1 MIEKQSGLGWS
12 WHLLPPQRD
21 LQSPNYSSLPLS
33 TGASQSIPQFV
44 FSSSRMQQNHPGR
57 TMAGQF
63 HGKPLSDLAA
73 EKKCFTEE
81 VTEYFQ
87 KNVSPGHLKILLTD
101 DEAWK
106 RLVAVAELPR
116 DEADALYEALKNL
129 TPYAAIEDKDVQQK
143 DQQLTEWF
151 LKQFPQLSWKIQE
164 SIERIRVIAN
174 EIEEFHRGC
183 TIANVV
189 SGSTGTASGV
199 LSVVGFLLA
208 PFTAGLS
215 LGVTAVGLGL
225 GIASATTG
233 ISTSIVE
240 NTYTKSA
247 ELRASRLT
255 ATSRDLLKVLGDT
268 LSEITPSVLS
278 FALDFDEV
286 TKMIANDVRTL
297 RRSKAT
303 VGRPLNIRRLI
314 PTNVIDELKTPG
326 AAKRMVRKAVPKAAS
341 GALLVLDVVQLVQD
355 SQHLHEGA
363 KSESAEELR
372 QWAQELQKNLNEL
385 TQIHQSLKAG
395 WAQ

>member
-1 MIEKQSGLGWS
+1 
-12 WHLLPPQRD
+12 
-21 LQSPNYSSLPLS
+21 
-33 TGASQSIPQFV
+33 
-44 FSSSRMQQNHPGR
+44 MQQNHPGR

-129 TPYAAIEDKDVQQK
+129 TPYEDKDVQQK
-143 DQQLTEWF
+143 DQQLREWF

-233 ISTSIVE
+233 IGTSIVE

>member
-1 MIEKQSGLGWS
+1 MQCG
-12 WHLLPPQRD
+12 
-21 LQSPNYSSLPLS
+21 
-33 TGASQSIPQFV
+33 
-44 FSSSRMQQNHPGR
+44 SRMQQNHPGR

-63 HGKPLSDLAA
+63 H

-143 DQQLTEWF
+143 DQQLREWF

-233 ISTSIVE
+233 IGTSIVE

-341 GALLVLDVVQLVQD
+341 GALLVLDVVRLVQD

>member
-1 MIEKQSGLGWS
+1 MIEKQSGLDWS

-21 LQSPNYSSLPLS
+21 LQSPDYSSLPLS

-101 DEAWK
+101 DKAWK
-106 RLVAVAELPR
+106 RFVAVAELPR

-143 DQQLTEWF
+143 DQQLREWF

>member
-1 MIEKQSGLGWS
+1 MGSTQVKTAGSCSVSVRG
-12 WHLLPPQRD
+12 R
-21 LQSPNYSSLPLS
+21 SL
-33 TGASQSIPQFV
+33 
-44 FSSSRMQQNHPGR
+44 
-57 TMAGQF
+57 
-63 HGKPLSDLAA
+63 

-106 RLVAVAELPR
+106 RFVAVAELPR

-143 DQQLTEWF
+143 DQQLREWF

-164 SIERIRVIAN
+164 HIEKIRVTAD
-174 EIEEFHRGC
+174 EIEKFHRGC

-189 SGSTGTASGV
+189 SGSIGTASGV
-199 LSVVGFLLA
+199 LSVVSFLLA

-215 LGVTAVGLGL
+215 LGVTAVGVRL

-233 ISTSIVE
+233 IGTSIVR
-240 NTYTKSA
+240 NTYKKLA

-255 ATSRDLLKVLGDT
+255 ATSRDLLKVLRDT
-268 LSEITPSVLS
+268 LREITPSVLS
-278 FALDFDEV
+278 FALDFDKV
-286 TKMIANDVRTL
+286 TKTIANDVRTL

-303 VGRPLNIRRLI
+303 VGRPLNIRRLV

-341 GALLVLDVVQLVQD
+341 GALLMLGVVQLVQD
-355 SQHLHEGA
+355 SQHLHKGA
-363 KSESAEELR
+363 KSESAKELR
-372 QWAQELQKNLNEL
+372 QWAQELQKNLNQL

>member
-1 MIEKQSGLGWS
+1 MQCG
-12 WHLLPPQRD
+12 
-21 LQSPNYSSLPLS
+21 
-33 TGASQSIPQFV
+33 
-44 FSSSRMQQNHPGR
+44 SRTQQHHPGR
-57 TMAGQF
+57 TMAEQF

-87 KNVSPGHLKILLTD
+87 KNVSPEHLKILLTD
-101 DEAWK
+101 EEAWK
-106 RLVAVAELPR
+106 RFVAVAELPR

-143 DQQLTEWF
+143 DQQLREWF
-151 LKQFPQLSWKIQE
+151 LKQFPQLSQKIQE
-164 SIERIRVIAN
+164 SIESIRVIAN

-199 LSVVGFLLA
+199 LSVIGFLLA

-215 LGVTAVGLGL
+215 LGVTAVGVGL
-225 GIASATTG
+225 GMASATTAIG
-233 ISTSIVE
+233 TSIAE

-255 ATSRDLLKVLGDT
+255 ATSRDLLEVLGDT

-286 TKMIANDVRTL
+286 TKLIANDVRTL

-303 VGRPLNIRRLI
+303 VGRPFNIRRFV
-314 PTNVIDELKTPG
+314 PTNVIDKLKTPG
-326 AAKRMVRKAVPKAAS
+326 AAKRMVRKAVPKVAS

-372 QWAQELQKNLNEL
+372 QWAEELQKNLNEL
-385 TQIHQSLKAG
+385 TQIYQSLKAG

>member
-21 LQSPNYSSLPLS
+21 LQSPDYSSLPLS

-44 FSSSRMQQNHPGR
+44 FSSSRTQQHHPGR
-57 TMAGQF
+57 TMAEQF
-63 HGKPLSDLAA
+63 H

-87 KNVSPGHLKILLTD
+87 KNVSPEHLKILLTD
-101 DEAWK
+101 EEAWK
-106 RLVAVAELPR
+106 RFVAVAELPR

-143 DQQLTEWF
+143 DQQLREWF
-151 LKQFPQLSWKIQE
+151 LKQFPQLSQKIQE
-164 SIERIRVIAN
+164 SIESIRVIAN

-199 LSVVGFLLA
+199 LSVIGFLLA

-215 LGVTAVGLGL
+215 LGVTAVGVGL
-225 GIASATTG
+225 GMASATTAIG
-233 ISTSIVE
+233 TSIAE

-255 ATSRDLLKVLGDT
+255 ATSRDLLEVLGDT

-286 TKMIANDVRTL
+286 TKLIANDVRTL

-303 VGRPLNIRRLI
+303 VGRPFNIRRFV
-314 PTNVIDELKTPG
+314 PTNVIDKLKTPG
-326 AAKRMVRKAVPKAAS
+326 AAKRMVRKAVPKVAS

-372 QWAQELQKNLNEL
+372 QWAEELQKNLNEL
-385 TQIHQSLKAG
+385 TQIYQSLKAG

>member
-1 MIEKQSGLGWS
+1 
-12 WHLLPPQRD
+12 
-21 LQSPNYSSLPLS
+21 
-33 TGASQSIPQFV
+33 
-44 FSSSRMQQNHPGR
+44 MQQNHPGR

-106 RLVAVAELPR
+106 RFVAVAELPR

-143 DQQLTEWF
+143 DQQLREWF

>member
-1 MIEKQSGLGWS
+1 ME
-12 WHLLPPQRD
+12 
-21 LQSPNYSSLPLS
+21 
-33 TGASQSIPQFV
+33 GASLLRVFV
-44 FSSSRMQQNHPGR
+44 LCIWMQQNHPGR